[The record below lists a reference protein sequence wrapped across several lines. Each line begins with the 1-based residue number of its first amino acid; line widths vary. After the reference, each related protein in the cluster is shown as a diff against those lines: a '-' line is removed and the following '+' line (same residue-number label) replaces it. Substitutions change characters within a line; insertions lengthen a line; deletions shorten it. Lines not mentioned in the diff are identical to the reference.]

1 MMFDSYQRVA
11 RKTVVYPN
19 KQKIIYPALG
29 LAGEAGEVCEKIKK
43 YLRQDYELE
52 ELKEIIESELGD
64 VLWYLENL
72 ATDLEISLDKIAA
85 GNLSKLSDRQNRGK
99 LKGDGDNR

>member
-19 KQKIIYPALG
+19 KQKIIYQALG
-29 LAGEAGEVCEKIKK
+29 LAGEVCEKIKK

-64 VLWYLENL
+64 VLWYLANL